1 MRCSSMSNSIK
12 RAEKN
17 LIKNGFKV
25 KIFDSEEDA
34 KEYLLKAISKE
45 EEVGVGGS
53 KTLREINIVQALK
66 ERGNTVFDHW
76 ENGLSPE
83 EILEMRKRQLLC
95 DVFLTSSNA
104 VTEKGEIVN
113 REGVGNRINAMTFGP
128 KRIFIVIGKNKIVKD
143 VERAIERIK
152 KISAPM
158 RNKSLNTENPCV
170 KKGECV
176 NCNLPT
182 RICRVTHIMHRSPSN
197 SDITVIII
205 KKELG
210 Y

>member
-1 MRCSSMSNSIK
+1 MLDPVK

-25 KIFDSEEDA
+25 KIFDSEEEA
-34 KEYLLKAISKE
+34 KDYLLKTISKGE
-45 EEVGVGGS
+45 EIGVGGS
-53 KTLREINIVQALK
+53 KTLRGINIVQALK
-66 ERGNTVFDHW
+66 ERGNRVYDHW
-76 ENGLSPE
+76 EAGLSPE
-83 EILEMRKRQLLC
+83 EILEIRRKQLLC

-128 KRIFIVIGKNKIVKD
+128 KRVFIVVGKNKIVKD
-143 VERAIERIK
+143 IDSAIDRIK

-158 RNKSLNTENPCV
+158 RNKSLNTKNPCV
-170 KKGECV
+170 KKGECMD
-176 NCNLPT
+176 CNLPT
-182 RICRVTHIMHRSPSN
+182 RICRVTHIIHRCPSN
-197 SDITVIII
+197 SDITVVII
-205 KKELG
+205 KKDLG

>member
-1 MRCSSMSNSIK
+1 MLDPVK

-25 KIFDSEEDA
+25 KIFDSEEEA
-34 KEYLLKAISKE
+34 KDYLLKTISKGE
-45 EEVGVGGS
+45 EIGVGGS
-53 KTLREINIVQALK
+53 KTLRDINIVQALK
-66 ERGNTVFDHW
+66 ERGNRVYDHW
-76 ENGLSPE
+76 EAGLSPE
-83 EILEMRKRQLLC
+83 EILEIRRKQLLC

-128 KRIFIVIGKNKIVKD
+128 KRVFIVVGKNKIVKD
-143 VERAIERIK
+143 IDSAIDRIK

-158 RNKSLNTENPCV
+158 RNKSLNTKNPCV
-170 KKGECV
+170 KKGECMD
-176 NCNLPT
+176 CNLPT
-182 RICRVTHIMHRSPSN
+182 RICRVTHIIHRCPSN
-197 SDITVIII
+197 SDITVVII
-205 KKELG
+205 KKDLG